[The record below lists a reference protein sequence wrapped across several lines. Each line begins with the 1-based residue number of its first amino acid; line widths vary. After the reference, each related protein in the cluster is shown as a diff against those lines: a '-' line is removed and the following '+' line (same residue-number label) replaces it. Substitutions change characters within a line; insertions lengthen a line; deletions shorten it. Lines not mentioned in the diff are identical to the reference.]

1 MIDEFLHIFLQQ
13 VFQNELG
20 SYQKSID
27 IITSLGE
34 ELTEILDS
42 SSAIKNELEE
52 LNMLWDDICNHSVSK
67 QERLQYAMK
76 VCVCV
81 CVSVCACV
89 CVSVCACVCV
99 CVSVCACVC
108 VCVSVCLCLCMYVCV
123 CTCMYVYK
131 CMCVCVCMSVSLCV
145 LVYVPLFFIISCFW
159 CLLSLLQA
167 ALNFNQG
174 IRETWSWMEQKEA
187 ELDMMGPP
195 AEDVAILYQQ
205 IEEHKVS

>member
-1 MIDEFLHIFLQQ
+1 MIDEFLHILLQQ

-34 ELTEILDS
+34 ELTEVLDS
-42 SSAIKNELEE
+42 SSSVKDELEE
-52 LNMLWDDICNHSVSK
+52 LNLLWDDICNHSVSK

-81 CVSVCACV
+81 CVYV
-89 CVSVCACVCV
+89 
-99 CVSVCACVC
+99 
-108 VCVSVCLCLCMYVCV
+108 CMYVC
-123 CTCMYVYK
+123 MYVYV
-131 CMCVCVCMSVSLCV
+131 CMCVCVY
-145 LVYVPLFFIISCFW
+145 VYVCMCVHVSICVCACICPIAFIISCFW